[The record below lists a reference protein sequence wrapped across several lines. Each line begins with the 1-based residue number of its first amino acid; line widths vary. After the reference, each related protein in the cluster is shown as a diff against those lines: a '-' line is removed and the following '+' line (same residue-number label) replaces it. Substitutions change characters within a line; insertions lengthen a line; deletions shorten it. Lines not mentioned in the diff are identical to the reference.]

1 MEPGAVGPGSK
12 YANDCAYLLLPPH
25 PPNSKTFFATTKD
38 KSVRYFFL
46 FKQACDEKKNLD
58 GDVAFLERNIII
70 VQSVCDPTF

>member
-1 MEPGAVGPGSK
+1 MEPGAVGSGSK
-12 YANDCAYLLLPPH
+12 YANDCAYLLLPTPL
-25 PPNSKTFFATTKD
+25 NSKIFFATTKD

-46 FKQACDEKKNLD
+46 FKQVCDEKKNLD